1 MEPMARGLVF
11 KGFAAYLERECDK
24 AQREKV
30 YNAISG
36 EIREILDSPGS
47 SQWYPRSYFTEL
59 NRALAALHTQ
69 EADVLEALSCAGRNM
84 AEIASGT
91 FMKLLLKMLT
101 PSLFARKF
109 PDFWAHD
116 NRGGRID
123 VESSKVADG
132 RLDFWIREVRG
143 FDHVGPVG
151 RGYIQFAMSA
161 ITGSAVVVDL
171 EGWSLS
177 KPGPDEVHYAVSW

>member
-24 AQREKV
+24 VQRKKV
-30 YNAISG
+30 YGAIS
-36 EIREILDSPGS
+36 EDVRQVLDSPGA
-47 SQWYPRSYFTEL
+47 SQWYPRAYFAEM
-59 NRALAALHTQ
+59 NRAVAALHTQ
-69 EADVLEALSCAGRNM
+69 EADVLEALSAAGRNM

-101 PSLFARKF
+101 PALFARKF

-116 NRGGRID
+116 NRGGRIEVD
-123 VESSKVADG
+123 ASNVAG
-132 RLDFWIREVRG
+132 CRLDFWIREVKG

-161 ITGSAVVVDL
+161 ITRTDVAVNL

>member
-11 KGFAAYLERECDK
+11 KGFSAYLERECD
-24 AQREKV
+24 AEQRERV
-30 YNAISG
+30 QAA
-36 EIREILDSPGS
+36 LSPDVRS
-47 SQWYPRSYFTEL
+47 TLQDPVPSRWYPRSYFVEC
-59 NRALAALHTQ
+59 NRAVASLYSQ
-69 EADVLEALSCAGRNM
+69 EGDVLEALSSAGRNM

-101 PSLFARKF
+101 PALFARKF
-109 PDFWAHD
+109 PHFWAHD

-123 VESSKVADG
+123 VESSRIEDKK
-132 RLDFWIREVRG
+132 LDFWIREVRG

-161 ITGSAVVVDL
+161 ITGAEVSVEL

-177 KPGPDEVHYAVSW
+177 KPGPEEVHYAISW